1 MTPFIGYALREQNRA
16 IVADEPAVNA
26 VEITFERADDPLR
39 TEKYLGDADF
49 DYVSVHALKLSPGS
63 LDPPARRYLD
73 SIKSIA
79 LENDAASISDHLGF
93 TRDGD
98 HGVEMG
104 HFSPVP
110 CTHGALDVV
119 CRNVDHIQHFFYPLP
134 FYLENIAY
142 LFRLEGTLSE
152 ADFLSRVFRRTGC
165 GWLLDVTNVY
175 ANSVNFRFD
184 PYQFIAQVMPSA
196 PRVQMH
202 LAGGFF
208 DDKVNRYIDS
218 HSEPIPDTVWNLY
231 RFALQQ
237 AGDKTD
243 AVFIERDQDF
253 PNDAGWRNEIR
264 QARRIAEEVT
274 STVSLVTR

>member
-1 MTPFIGYALREQNRA
+1 MALL
-16 IVADEPAVNA
+16 VAEAA
-26 VEITFERADDPLR
+26 
-39 TEKYLGDADF
+39 
-49 DYVSVHALKLSPGS
+49 KLSLEMLERGIIEQII
-63 LDPPARRYLD
+63 DRD
-73 SIKSIA
+73 EMFA
-79 LENDAASISDHLGF
+79 LVPFKKI
-93 TRDGD
+93 DGK
-98 HGVEMG
+98 
-104 HFSPVP
+104 
-110 CTHGALDVV
+110 
-119 CRNVDHIQHFFYPLP
+119 
-134 FYLENIAY
+134 AY
-142 LFRLEGTLSE
+142 VYNRELTLSE

>member
-1 MTPFIGYALREQNRA
+1 M
-16 IVADEPAVNA
+16 
-26 VEITFERADDPLR
+26 
-39 TEKYLGDADF
+39 
-49 DYVSVHALKLSPGS
+49 
-63 LDPPARRYLD
+63 
-73 SIKSIA
+73 
-79 LENDAASISDHLGF
+79 
-93 TRDGD
+93 
-98 HGVEMG
+98 
-104 HFSPVP
+104 
-110 CTHGALDVV
+110 
-119 CRNVDHIQHFFYPLP
+119 
-134 FYLENIAY
+134 
-142 LFRLEGTLSE
+142 
-152 ADFLSRVFRRTGC
+152 
-165 GWLLDVTNVY
+165 TNVY